1 MLTDTTAGQRPV
13 KRFQK
18 STSDGDIA
26 LRRPDA
32 NTSVKSTIDAEPN
45 PSNRRRPSIRDQK
58 APHGAGLQ
66 SSPSKR
72 YVYGTRRSSL
82 PFVCPWCTESF
93 RFAYDSHTNSYTS
106 QRSNAPGSRYDTHTK
121 QPSINSTSRFSFS
134 SVAPNVEQNET
145 NLTGS
150 FDFLPSVNFDDLQT
164 SLATEEP
171 ELYSFPTPGGGGI
184 SLMGNANGNSVI
196 DRRPATSGNLRSAEP
211 VEFGSRIGR
220 SSSLLRKQNSN
231 ARAGGQASGESD
243 NMGPPTISATAKTR
257 RKSQFPAPTANVP
270 MPRAARKSVGPGI
283 LSSDLGGQPFS
294 RRRQTMVHTDPS
306 GVGSFTDPLEPHGN
320 RRFSRAQDRGHTEGS
335 RTPTTSGDARVKSM
349 QTKPGWAQDQ
359 FSASINTPPAP
370 SLISTA
376 RSPARSTGQRTNT
389 PSSSSKRLSMMPNTS
404 HATGLGART
413 ISPTDAR
420 RMKRLSIMPNPPPIP
435 YTPPTPQPDP
445 PHYTGTRSA
454 AQSPSMIPRKS
465 VTPSSNRTTPDPNRK
480 SYSSG
485 ISNSSST
492 SYNSFLNSTGSLR
505 MSQSFSNS
513 RLPTPKAR
521 NDSEAAV
528 GEEVVPPV
536 PAIPK
541 AYESPKSEFEPPY
554 FASRKSS
561 LPFDVSDSST
571 STADGE
577 SYQTFDNAPPT
588 VDRERWQQ
596 RGLVIESNSGI
607 EKKANG
613 GASNNRRTLQPLR
626 LPPLN
631 LLPLS
636 TPTTE
641 KINALNDLPAA
652 LNPGT
657 ITPPPKIGLATTPS
671 TPMTASK
678 ASFFSRSRHAED
690 AIPVQAQMRS
700 TSSHHIARIE
710 TSYRAPS
717 SSSNSIPTPV
727 EPQQQYIS
735 RNTRSPFI
743 SSSLPKSSGDFGYLR
758 QKGGNNGVDG
768 PAEVRSNRLTG
779 PRSQKS
785 TKAVKDDA
793 SSLDLPSPTGTTTPS
808 FGNNLR
814 RKLSL
819 TRKRS
824 SSKTQLDIDADLP
837 PKPPKHDHMPPP
849 RLPASATWSGPLL
862 PSLSPTQNSNFLQS
876 RRKPSI
882 SNTITHHDRSRSS
895 TWTTESSPKK
905 DPMPPDYSAV
915 LGPKRTLRSALE
927 GNSTSNGLGLKD
939 FLHEAKSM
947 DMPLDRDDLSAEDE
961 MKRLASKRK
970 ETEIA
975 AKEMDA
981 LRRRATAKE
990 RVGPMQALRM
1000 AHLNIY
1006 ERGEIVDFK
1015 DVYFCGTQNAK
1026 KHVGDLSAESM
1037 NFGYDDERGD
1047 YNIVSGDHLAYR
1059 YEIVDIL
1066 GKGSFGQV
1074 ARCVDH
1080 KTGGLVAIKI
1090 IRNKKRFHQQA
1101 LVEVDILQKLREW
1114 VRQLRSLTCYHE
1126 TDFVLPRTLTTSI
1139 AW

>member
-1 MLTDTTAGQRPV
+1 
-13 KRFQK
+13 
-18 STSDGDIA
+18 
-26 LRRPDA
+26 
-32 NTSVKSTIDAEPN
+32 
-45 PSNRRRPSIRDQK
+45 
-58 APHGAGLQ
+58 
-66 SSPSKR
+66 
-72 YVYGTRRSSL
+72 
-82 PFVCPWCTESF
+82 
-93 RFAYDSHTNSYTS
+93 
-106 QRSNAPGSRYDTHTK
+106 
-121 QPSINSTSRFSFS
+121 
-134 SVAPNVEQNET
+134 
-145 NLTGS
+145 
-150 FDFLPSVNFDDLQT
+150 
-164 SLATEEP
+164 
-171 ELYSFPTPGGGGI
+171 
-184 SLMGNANGNSVI
+184 MGNQSGNNILSH
-196 DRRPATSGNLRSAEP
+196 RPATSGNPRSTELGD
-211 VEFGSRIGR
+211 FGSRIGR
-220 SSSLLRKQNSN
+220 SSSFLRRQNSS
-231 ARAGGQASGESD
+231 ARAGGQASGEPEA
-243 NMGPPTISATAKTR
+243 MGPPATSAHAKTR
-257 RKSQFPAPTANVP
+257 RKSQFPAPTANVTIS
-270 MPRAARKSVGPGI
+270 RNARKSIGPGI
-283 LSSDLGGQPFS
+283 LSTDLGGQPFS
-294 RRRQTMVHTDPS
+294 RRRQTMVHTDPL
-306 GVGSFTDPLEPHGN
+306 GVDTSLDSLESLGN
-320 RRFSRAQDRGHTEGS
+320 RRVSRVSRAPDKGYTGGL
-335 RTPTTSGDARVKSM
+335 RTPATSRDVRVKSS
-349 QTKPGWAQDQ
+349 QPKPGWAQDQ
-359 FSASINTPPAP
+359 FSTSLSTSPATL
-370 SLISTA
+370 STSTA

-389 PSSSSKRLSMMPNTS
+389 PSSSNKRLSMMPNTT

-420 RMKRLSIMPNPPPIP
+420 RMKRLSIVPNPPPMP

-445 PHYTGTRSA
+445 PYIGTRSA
-454 AQSPSMIPRKS
+454 AHSPSMIPRKS

-505 MSQSFSNS
+505 ISQSFSTS

-521 NDSEAAV
+521 NESDV
-528 GEEVVPPV
+528 VVGGGGGEEVVPPV

-541 AYESPKSEFEPPY
+541 AYESPKTEFEPPY

-561 LPFDVSDSST
+561 LPFDVSTSST

-577 SYQTFDNAPPT
+577 SYQTHNTLSKIDHET
-588 VDRERWQQ
+588 RQR
-596 RGLVIESNSGI
+596 RGLTTVEASSGTG
-607 EKKANG
+607 KKANG
-613 GASNNRRTLQPLR
+613 ESNNNRRTLQPLR

-641 KINALNDLPAA
+641 KINALYDLPVA
-652 LNPGT
+652 LNRGT
-657 ITPPPKIGLATTPS
+657 FTPPPKLGHLTTPS

-678 ASFFSRSRHAED
+678 ASFFSRSHQNED
-690 AIPVQAQMRS
+690 TIPVQTQMRS
-700 TSSHHIARIE
+700 SSSHYALRVE
-710 TSYRAPS
+710 RSSYCATGSP
-717 SSSNSIPTPV
+717 SNSIPTPI
-727 EPQQQYIS
+727 ESQQHHIS

-758 QKGGNNGVDG
+758 HKGGEPNDVDG
-768 PAEVRSNRLTG
+768 SAEIRSSRLTG

-785 TKAVKDDA
+785 TKAIKDDTP
-793 SSLDLPSPTGTTTPS
+793 SVELPSPTGTTTPS

-824 SSKTQLDIDADLP
+824 SSKTQADIDAELP
-837 PKPPKHDHMPPP
+837 PKPPKHDLMPPP
-849 RLPASATWSGPLL
+849 KLPASATWSGPFL
-862 PSLSPTQNSNFLQS
+862 PSPSPTQQTNILQS
-876 RRKPSI
+876 RRKPSG
-882 SNTITHHDRSRSS
+882 SNNAIHHDRSRSS
-895 TWTTESSPKK
+895 TWTTEASPKK
-905 DPMPPDYSAV
+905 DAMPPDYSAV

-927 GNSTSNGLGLKD
+927 GGSTSNGLGLKD

-947 DMPLDRDDLSAEDE
+947 EMQFDRDDLTAEDE
-961 MKRLASKRK
+961 MRRLASKRK

-981 LRRRATAKE
+981 LRRRATAKD

-1000 AHLNIY
+1000 AHLNIF
-1006 ERGEIVDFK
+1006 ERGEIVDYK
-1015 DVYFCGTQNAK
+1015 DIYFCGTQNAK

-1047 YNIVSGDHLAYR
+1047 YNIISGDHLAYR

-1114 VRQLRSLTCYHE
+1114 VGEVQFPASFYE
-1126 TDFVLPRTLTTSI
+1126 INVILPGPSKQ
-1139 AW
+1139 A

>member
-1 MLTDTTAGQRPV
+1 MGYSTD
-13 KRFQK
+13 
-18 STSDGDIA
+18 
-26 LRRPDA
+26 
-32 NTSVKSTIDAEPN
+32 
-45 PSNRRRPSIRDQK
+45 SNR
-58 APHGAGLQ
+58 
-66 SSPSKR
+66 
-72 YVYGTRRSSL
+72 
-82 PFVCPWCTESF
+82 
-93 RFAYDSHTNSYTS
+93 FAHDNYSNPYAS
-106 QRSNAPGSRYDTHTK
+106 QRSNAPSSQHDTHTK

-134 SVAPNVEQNET
+134 SVAPSSEQEDLNVT
-145 NLTGS
+145 SSL
-150 FDFLPSVNFDDLQT
+150 DFLPSVNFDDLQS
-164 SLATEEP
+164 SLASEEP
-171 ELYSFPTPGGGGI
+171 ESYSFPTPSVGGI
-184 SLMGNANGNSVI
+184 SLMGNANGNNI
-196 DRRPATSGNLRSAEP
+196 TGRRPATSGNPRSIEP
-211 VEFGSRIGR
+211 MEFGSRVGR
-220 SSSLLRKQNSN
+220 SNSFMRRQNSS
-231 ARAGGQASGESD
+231 ARAGGQVAGESD
-243 NMGPPTISATAKTR
+243 AMGPPTAPVPSKTR
-257 RKSQFPAPTANVP
+257 RKSQFPAPTASITI
-270 MPRAARKSVGPGI
+270 PRNARKSIGPGI
-283 LSSDLGGQPFS
+283 LSSDIAGQSFS
-294 RRRQTMVHTDPS
+294 RRRQTMVHTDPQGIDS
-306 GVGSFTDPLEPHGN
+306 STDPLDVVGN
-320 RRFSRAQDRGHTEGS
+320 RRFSRADRSNTEGLRTQATS
-335 RTPTTSGDARVKSM
+335 RKSL
-349 QTKPGWAQDQ
+349 QPKPNWVQDQ
-359 FSASINTPPAP
+359 FSTSLSTPPAT
-370 SLISTA
+370 SSMSTA
-376 RSPARSTGQRTNT
+376 RSPARTTGQRTNT
-389 PSSSSKRLSMMPNTS
+389 PSSSNKRLSMMPNTT

-420 RMKRLSIMPNPPPIP
+420 RMKRLSIVPNPPPMP
-435 YTPPTPQPDP
+435 YTPPTPQPDSP
-445 PHYTGTRSA
+445 FAGIRSA
-454 AQSPSMIPRKS
+454 AQSPSLIPRKS

-505 MSQSFSNS
+505 ISQSFSTS

-521 NDSEAAV
+521 NESEV
-528 GEEVVPPV
+528 VGGGEEVVPPV

-541 AYESPKSEFEPPY
+541 AYESPKTEFELPY

-561 LPFDVSDSST
+561 LPFDVSSSST
-571 STADGE
+571 STADCE
-577 SYQTFDNAPPT
+577 PYKTSNNAQSR
-588 VDRERWQQ
+588 VDRETRQ
-596 RGLVIESNSGI
+596 RKGLTIEAASGTD
-607 EKKANG
+607 KKTNG
-613 GASNNRRTLQPLR
+613 GTNNNRRTLQPLR

-641 KINALNDLPAA
+641 KINALYDLPVAST
-652 LNPGT
+652 LGT
-657 ITPPPKIGLATTPS
+657 FTPPPKLGHSTTPS

-678 ASFFSRSRHAED
+678 ASFFSRSHHNED
-690 AIPVQAQMRS
+690 TAPIQAQTR
-700 TSSHHIARIE
+700 
-710 TSYRAPS
+710 S
-717 SSSNSIPTPV
+717 SSSHYVVRMETSSYYAPHSPSGSIPTPV
-727 EPQQQYIS
+727 EPPQPPTS

-758 QKGGNNGVDG
+758 QKGGETNDVDG
-768 PAEVRSNRLTG
+768 GTEIRSSRLTG
-779 PRSQKS
+779 PRSQKP
-785 TKAVKDDA
+785 TKAIKDDA
-793 SSLDLPSPTGTTTPS
+793 SSVELPCPTRTTTPS

-824 SSKTQLDIDADLP
+824 SSKNQADIDADFP

-849 RLPASATWSGPLL
+849 RLPASATWSGPFL
-862 PSLSPTQNSNFLQS
+862 PSPSPTQHTNLLQS
-876 RRKPSI
+876 RRKPSGPN
-882 SNTITHHDRSRSS
+882 NTIHHDRSRSS
-895 TWTTESSPKK
+895 TWTTEASPKK
-905 DPMPPDYSAV
+905 EAMPPDYSAV

-927 GNSTSNGLGLKD
+927 GGSTSNGLGLKD
-939 FLHEAKSM
+939 FLQEAKTM
-947 DMPLDRDDLSAEDE
+947 EMHLDRDDISAEDE

-975 AKEMDA
+975 AREMDA

-1000 AHLNIY
+1000 AHLNIF

-1047 YNIVSGDHLAYR
+1047 YNIVSGDHLTYR

-1114 VRQLRSLTCYHE
+1114 VSIVSLPKCVAN
-1126 TDFVLPRTLTTSI
+1126 FVLSGPSEQ
-1139 AW
+1139 A

>member
-1 MLTDTTAGQRPV
+1 
-13 KRFQK
+13 
-18 STSDGDIA
+18 
-26 LRRPDA
+26 
-32 NTSVKSTIDAEPN
+32 
-45 PSNRRRPSIRDQK
+45 
-58 APHGAGLQ
+58 
-66 SSPSKR
+66 
-72 YVYGTRRSSL
+72 
-82 PFVCPWCTESF
+82 
-93 RFAYDSHTNSYTS
+93 
-106 QRSNAPGSRYDTHTK
+106 
-121 QPSINSTSRFSFS
+121 
-134 SVAPNVEQNET
+134 
-145 NLTGS
+145 
-150 FDFLPSVNFDDLQT
+150 
-164 SLATEEP
+164 
-171 ELYSFPTPGGGGI
+171 
-184 SLMGNANGNSVI
+184 MGNANGTNAI
-196 DRRPATSGNLRSAEP
+196 DRRPATSGNPRNAEP
-211 VEFGSRIGR
+211 IDFGSRIGR
-220 SSSLLRKQNSN
+220 SGSFVQRQNSS
-231 ARAGGQASGESD
+231 ARAGGQALGVSD
-243 NMGPPTISATAKTR
+243 ALGPPITSTAAKTR

-270 MPRAARKSVGPGI
+270 ISRMARKSVGPGI
-283 LSSDLGGQPFS
+283 LSSDLGGQSFS
-294 RRRQTMVHTDPS
+294 RRRQTMVHMDPL
-306 GVGSFTDPLEPHGN
+306 GVDGSTDPLDSVGN
-320 RRFSRAQDRGHTEGS
+320 KRFSRAQDRGHTEGLRIPATS
-335 RTPTTSGDARVKSM
+335 RDARVKSM
-349 QTKPGWAQDQ
+349 QPKPGWAQDQ
-359 FSASINTPPAP
+359 FSTLINTPPAA
-370 SLISTA
+370 SSISTA
-376 RSPARSTGQRTNT
+376 RSPARSTGRTNT
-389 PSSSSKRLSMMPNTS
+389 PSSSSKRLSMMPNTT

-420 RMKRLSIMPNPPPIP
+420 RMKRLSIIPNPPPMP

-445 PHYTGTRSA
+445 PYYTGTRSA

-505 MSQSFSNS
+505 ISQSLSGS

-521 NDSEAAV
+521 NEGEAAG

-541 AYESPKSEFEPPY
+541 AYESPKTEFEAPY
-554 FASRKSS
+554 FAGRKSS
-561 LPFDVSDSST
+561 LPFDVSSSST

-577 SYQTFDNAPPT
+577 SYHTADNALPK
-588 VDRERWQQ
+588 VDRETWQR
-596 RGLVIESNSGI
+596 RGPTIEHSSGT

-613 GASNNRRTLQPLR
+613 GTNNNRRNLQPLR

-641 KINALNDLPAA
+641 KINALYDLPGVS
-652 LNPGT
+652 NPGT
-657 ITPPPKIGLATTPS
+657 ITPPPKLGHTTTPS

-678 ASFFSRSRHAED
+678 ASFFSRSRHNED
-690 AIPVQAQMRS
+690 AVPMQAQLRS
-700 TSSHHIARIE
+700 SSSHHAVRTDIS
-710 TSYRAPS
+710 SYYAPS
-717 SSSNSIPTPV
+717 SPSNSISTPV
-727 EPQQQYIS
+727 EPQPQHTG
-735 RNTRSPFI
+735 RMTRSPFI

-758 QKGGNNGVDG
+758 QKGGESNGVDG
-768 PAEVRSNRLTG
+768 AAEIKSSRLTG
-779 PRSQKS
+779 PRSQKP
-785 TKAVKDDA
+785 TKAIQDNA
-793 SSLDLPSPTGTTTPS
+793 STVELASPTGAITPS

-824 SSKTQLDIDADLP
+824 SSKTQADSDAELPPKP

-849 RLPASATWSGPLL
+849 RLPASATWSGPFL
-862 PSLSPTQNSNFLQS
+862 PSLSPTQHTNYLQL
-876 RRKPSI
+876 RRKPSG
-882 SNTITHHDRSRSS
+882 SNNTILHDRSRSS

-927 GNSTSNGLGLKD
+927 GGSTANGLGLKD
-939 FLHEAKSM
+939 FLHEAKA
-947 DMPLDRDDLSAEDE
+947 LEIQFDRDDLSAEDE

-1000 AHLNIY
+1000 AHLNIF

-1026 KHVGDLSAESM
+1026 KHVGDLSAEST

-1047 YNIVSGDHLAYR
+1047 YYIVSGDHLAYR

-1114 VRQLRSLTCYHE
+1114 VS
-1126 TDFVLPRTLTTSI
+1126 
-1139 AW
+1139 